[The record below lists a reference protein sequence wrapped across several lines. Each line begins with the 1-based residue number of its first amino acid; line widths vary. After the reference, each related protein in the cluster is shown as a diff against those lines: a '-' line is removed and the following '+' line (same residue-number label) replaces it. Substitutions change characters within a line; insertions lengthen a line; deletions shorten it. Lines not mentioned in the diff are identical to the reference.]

1 MTLSLRQLT
10 EQTAL
15 ALSSAVLFVLF
26 FQLNGWVFANLA
38 YGDGISWVFLPAG
51 FRVILVL
58 VLGLPGAFGLV
69 LGSWFIDSALF
80 AADTW
85 LFPFLN
91 GLVSGLTPWLV
102 MKFLAQRGWLEPQ
115 IMAMSAQR
123 LLQLTLIFSAASAI
137 SHQLLWWL
145 MQRPQ
150 AKIWID
156 VWPMFIGNALG
167 ALLMLYGF
175 KFALDRLRMN
185 RSNRQDS
192 D

>member
-1 MTLSLRQLT
+1 MTWSFRYLL

-26 FQLNGWVFANLA
+26 FQLNGWVFAHLA
-38 YGDGISWVFLPAG
+38 YNDGISWVFLPAG

-58 VLGLPGAFGLV
+58 VLGLPGALGLV

-80 AADTW
+80 SADTW
-85 LFPFLN
+85 LLPFLN

-102 MKFLAQRGWLEPQ
+102 MKFLQHKGWLAPH
-115 IMAMSAQR
+115 IMSMSAQR
-123 LLQLTLIFSAASAI
+123 LLHMTLIFSAASAI

-145 MQRPQ
+145 FERPD
-150 AKIWID
+150 ANILVD

-175 KFALDRLRMN
+175 KFALDRIRRKSSTLT
-185 RSNRQDS
+185 D
-192 D
+192 

>member
-1 MTLSLRQLT
+1 MIRSIHHLI

-15 ALSSAVLFVLF
+15 ALTSAVLFVLF
-26 FQLNGWVFANLA
+26 FKLNGWVFAHFSYN
-38 YGDGISWVFLPAG
+38 DGISWVFLPAG

-58 VLGLPGAFGLV
+58 VLGFPGALGLV

-80 AADTW
+80 SADTW
-85 LFPFLN
+85 LLPFLN

-102 MKFLAQRGWLEPQ
+102 MKYLQHKSWLARH
-115 IMAMSAQR
+115 IMSMSAQR
-123 LLQLTLIFSAASAI
+123 LLQMTLIFSAASAI

-145 MQRPQ
+145 FERPDVN
-150 AKIWID
+150 ILVD

-175 KFALDRLRMN
+175 KFALDRIRPN
-185 RSNRQDS
+185 RSSLTD
-192 D
+192 